1 MKSHFRAHRMAVLL
15 QLLPELQR
23 TGQHDV
29 QQGHGIL
36 TPEGLEGTGPG
47 SVPSLPAWVNGSYVD
62 VTKQRTPPAPKEVTC
77 VASQPHTP
85 TASPSTSNATTSGNG
100 SSLPGA
106 QAGNVGTGLGSDST
120 VYSTALSVTIAIGC
134 SLLIL
139 NVLTFAGLY
148 YRRDRRRQQQQFA
161 QHQQANAMQRSVSDM
176 SHSMLASNGSILR
189 SHTPGE
195 TDCETLFLQTPS
207 SSCNGSGAI
216 LKGVATTGAGVS
228 SIAGIGSN
236 TLQRQRCCD
245 YVSAGAPMEMSATS
259 ERSLLDVRYDPSS
272 PIPPDKDFL

>member
-1 MKSHFRAHRMAVLL
+1 MKSQFRAHRMAILL

-36 TPEGLEGTGPG
+36 MPEGLEVDGAG
-47 SVPSLPAWVNGSYVD
+47 SPPSLPAWINGSYVD
-62 VTKQRTPPAPKEVTC
+62 VSKQRTPPPAKEVTC
-77 VASQPHTP
+77 VVPQPHTP
-85 TASPSTSNATTSGNG
+85 TASPSTSNATTNG
-100 SSLPGA
+100 ANGTASAGT
-106 QAGNVGTGLGSDST
+106 QTGNVATFHDST

-148 YRRDRRRQQQQFA
+148 YRRDRRRQQFVQQ
-161 QHQQANAMQRSVSDM
+161 QQASAMQRSVSDM
-176 SHSMLASNGSILR
+176 SHSMLTSNGSLMR
-189 SHTPGE
+189 SHTTAE
-195 TDCETLFLQTPS
+195 SDCETIFLQTPS
-207 SSCNGSGAI
+207 CNGTGTLMKTGTA
-216 LKGVATTGAGVS
+216 GQTTVGMVATS
-228 SIAGIGSN
+228 SAVISG

-245 YVSAGAPMEMSATS
+245 YSPPGPPTS
-259 ERSLLDVRYDPSS
+259 DMVGSSDRALLDVRYDLSS